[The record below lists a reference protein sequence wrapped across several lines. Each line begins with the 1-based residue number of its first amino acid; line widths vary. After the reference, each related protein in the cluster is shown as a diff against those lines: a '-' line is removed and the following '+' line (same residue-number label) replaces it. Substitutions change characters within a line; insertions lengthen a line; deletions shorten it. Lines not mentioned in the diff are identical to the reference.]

1 MALVISVFGCEEP
14 QPEPVLNLSFSER
27 FVDPVGDDLALVL
40 SANDNWVAVSEV
52 EWLEVQP
59 QSGEASDSKQDIVI
73 TAQEN
78 STGQER
84 IGKVV
89 FRTASLEKTVTLYQ
103 KVPSESALRGKGT
116 EASPYIIKTPAH
128 MKEVRERMK
137 QGSTTYIC
145 LGADIDM
152 QNVTFYPFNNVS
164 PYNKVIHFDGKGFT
178 ISNLTCK
185 EKTYP
190 SIFGIFNGSCCN
202 LNVTDALIS
211 TEETSAGIIAASASG
226 PVVLSN
232 VNVSGQVRTEANF
245 VGGLIGVVN
254 DITID
259 NCAAD
264 VSISSLLRY
273 AGGLVGQAKS
283 GKFVVRNSRSSGS
296 VSTNVYVGGLLGF
309 SSKDTAVEI
318 YDSYSTASVK
328 GGGYV
333 GGLAGYLDNDV
344 LNPVK
349 IVNCYATGDINVKST
364 GSGDV
369 SAFVSNVAAGCEF
382 EDCYATGSVICQ
394 DFGEEDRNI
403 GGILAAVNTAGGKS
417 SLKNCTYKGYVK
429 ASGRIGGVI
438 GYSKGDITI
447 EDCYAEAE
455 IDALTQNAGGV
466 LGMKDDGEATISR
479 CHFKGTL
486 HGEGQLGG
494 IVGYLS
500 VGTAIISE
508 CWTAAEITVALKRYT
523 DMNTPDILD
532 GVGGFVGKSNVH
544 VTITDSSSSVDISAG
559 SSQGVGGL
567 IGIGK
572 STVYIEDCYTY
583 GSLTGLKGAGGI
595 VGAFDRVTGAEIHT
609 SIAWNKSIASIRE
622 QMDEYSTGAVIGA
635 IRGYVTLVDNYRKP
649 DLELLDSFSS
659 GLSDHE
665 NVMNSLPPLPE
676 GIASAEYRPYHGK
689 AASPGTSL
697 AALAMNLGWN
707 AEIWDFNSED
717 SQLKLVIKPL
727 GDNVIEF

>member
-318 YDSYSTASVK
+318 YDSYSTASINGNEVARVE
-328 GGGYV
+328 G
-333 GGLAGYLDNDV
+333 N
-344 LNPVK
+344 LNCV
-349 IVNCYATGDINVKST
+349 
-364 GSGDV
+364 
-369 SAFVSNVAAGCEF
+369 
-382 EDCYATGSVICQ
+382 
-394 DFGEEDRNI
+394 
-403 GGILAAVNTAGGKS
+403 
-417 SLKNCTYKGYVK
+417 
-429 ASGRIGGVI
+429 
-438 GYSKGDITI
+438 
-447 EDCYAEAE
+447 
-455 IDALTQNAGGV
+455 
-466 LGMKDDGEATISR
+466 
-479 CHFKGTL
+479 
-486 HGEGQLGG
+486 
-494 IVGYLS
+494 
-500 VGTAIISE
+500 
-508 CWTAAEITVALKRYT
+508 
-523 DMNTPDILD
+523 LD
-532 GVGGFVGKSNVH
+532 G
-544 VTITDSSSSVDISAG
+544 A
-559 SSQGVGGL
+559 
-567 IGIGK
+567 
-572 STVYIEDCYTY
+572 STVYFTRSEPGEEVHVPAKSKVMTY
-583 GSLTGLKGAGGI
+583 AAKHL
-595 VGAFDRVTGAEIHT
+595 
-609 SIAWNKSIASIRE
+609 
-622 QMDEYSTGAVIGA
+622 
-635 IRGYVTLVDNYRKP
+635 RKP
-649 DLELLDSFSS
+649 DLTVIYMGNNGGFNTLNTLYNQHRAMIEYAAAGGPEDYIVLGFHSREVMSRLELDQTYWDLFDGPDGFGVNPEAGRPASRFVNLNKELTGENYKELLFRSGASATPSGVSPKDVDYVNRGMMPFSYWYAS
-659 GLSDHE
+659 E
-665 NVMNSLPPLPE
+665 NV
-676 GIASAEYRPYHGK
+676 
-689 AASPGTSL
+689 SPGPYG
-697 AALAMNLGWN
+697 AKAFALLVYDKMVELGY
-707 AEIWDFNSED
+707 I
-717 SQLKLVIKPL
+717 
-727 GDNVIEF
+727 